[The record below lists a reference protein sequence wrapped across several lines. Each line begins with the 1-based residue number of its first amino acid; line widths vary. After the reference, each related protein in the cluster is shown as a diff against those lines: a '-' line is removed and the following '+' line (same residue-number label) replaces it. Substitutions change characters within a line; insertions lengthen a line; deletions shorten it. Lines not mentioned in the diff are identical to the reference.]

1 MAGRLLCSGAL
12 ALLLLLA
19 GCGGG
24 GGGGGDSAPAT
35 APSAAD
41 TPPPPPPEPPEA
53 PAEEPPADDEEILRG
68 LYGASRL
75 AARATFGLDLE
86 AIEAI
91 EARGEAS
98 WLEDQFALSVTHHSP
113 VVSELLAREA
123 AGDFEVLRADNDNLQ
138 ALFGRMAWWH
148 STLTAEDQLRQRM
161 AYALSQ
167 LFVVSDGVDILFL
180 YPYATS
186 DYYDTLLDHA
196 FGNFRDLLLAVTLH
210 PAMGVYLS
218 HLNNAKADPEANVY
232 PDENYA
238 REVMQLFSIGLFEL
252 NPDGTEKRDAGGKLI
267 PTYDNDDIREFARVF
282 TGLSWGGDNPRFGS
296 DRATFREPMQL
307 FEAFHDDGPK
317 TLLRGTTLPAGQGG
331 MADIEAAVDNLF
343 EHPNA
348 GPFIGRQLIQRLVTS
363 NPSPAYVER
372 VARAFNGESG
382 SPRGDLKAVLRA
394 ILLDPEARALPD
406 PAGSAGKLREPI
418 LRLLATLRQLGAS
431 SPDGFY
437 ANTGFFAQQQLQQHP
452 LSAPSV
458 FNFYLPDYQPIGE
471 IAAAGLVA
479 PEFQITNA
487 SSVVALANVL
497 QAALLGDFVNDLRE
511 PPFSAATLDL
521 DPWVA
526 VADDVDALLERMD
539 SVFTYGTL
547 SAATRSAIGDAA
559 RQIDDPLLRARVAL
573 YLLLISPD
581 YAVEL

>member
-1 MAGRLLCSGAL
+1 MLT
-12 ALLLLLA
+12 

-24 GGGGGDSAPAT
+24 GGGGGDSTPSAAP
-35 APSAAD
+35 PAAD
-41 TPPPPPPEPPEA
+41 TPPPEP
-53 PAEEPPADDEEILRG
+53 PPADDPPADDGEILRG

-75 AARATFGLDLE
+75 AARATFGMELE

-98 WLEDQFALSVTHHSP
+98 WLEDQFALPVTHHSP
-113 VVSELLAREA
+113 VVTELLAREA

-148 STLTAEDQLRQRM
+148 TTLTAEDQLRQRM

-218 HLNNAKADPEANVY
+218 HVNNAKADPEANVF

-252 NPDGTEKRDAGGKLI
+252 NPDGTEKRDAAGQPV
-267 PTYDNDDIREFARVF
+267 PTYDNDAIREFARVF

-307 FEAFHDDGPK
+307 FEAFHDNGAK

-343 EHPNA
+343 EHPNT

-363 NPSPAYVER
+363 NPSPGYVER

-406 PAGSAGKLREPI
+406 PSGSAGKLREPI

-437 ANTGFFAQQQLQQHP
+437 ANTGFFVQQQLQQHP

-497 QAALLGDFVNDLRE
+497 QAAVLGDFVNDLRE
-511 PPFSAATLDL
+511 PPFSAAALDF